1 MGTPSFCR
9 APVKLFGWSQ
19 AGRRQQSPGYPKERP
34 PHPPPPKRAVS
45 EVMSQFPNIKHWLTD
60 STKHEWVPRRSRPC
74 GRLLASYHPHLQ
86 PSCPVLQESVKF
98 PPSEVHL
105 IGYSLGAHVSG
116 FAGSSMDRKHK
127 IGRITGD
134 RGRRVQG
141 AHIGFSMLMGR
152 WHQTLPSRSSVR
164 NCCYPMGTQN
174 KGQPVSYDLSSS
186 ELLSKLSQ
194 RGPKEDS
201 NDSLEQETSTGFV
214 VYLCFCFWDLSHVA
228 QASLQ
233 FYI

>member
-34 PHPPPPKRAVS
+34 PHPLPPKRAVS

-74 GRLLASYHPHLQ
+74 GRLLASYHPLLQ

-116 FAGSSMDRKHK
+116 FAGSSLDGKHK

-141 AHIGFSMLMGR
+141 AHIGFPMLM
-152 WHQTLPSRSSVR
+152 
-164 NCCYPMGTQN
+164 
-174 KGQPVSYDLSSS
+174 D
-186 ELLSKLSQ
+186 
-194 RGPKEDS
+194 DS
-201 NDSLEQETSTGFV
+201 
-214 VYLCFCFWDLSHVA
+214 
-228 QASLQ
+228 
-233 FYI
+233 